1 MTPVRRA
8 TGAWPRS
15 EPNPSRSARRKA
27 GSELLEDRGECAVAG
42 DGHEHAVQLVVG
54 AGSSF
59 DVAGLDGGGN
69 RRLASRMAAR
79 SAATRPATGMRRSAR
94 E

>member
-1 MTPVRRA
+1 MAPQRAEPQPLRTPQ
-8 TGAWPRS
+8 GW
-15 EPNPSRSARRKA
+15 
-27 GSELLEDRGECAVAG
+27 GELLEDRGECAVAG

-79 SAATRPATGMRRSAR
+79 SAATRPATGVRRSAR